1 MSKTQCTGSNRSIF
15 NSTTDYTTL
24 MNRYKTHVRQK
35 TRWRTAL
42 QLWSTSSVIDLR
54 PHMRNV
60 IVSVGVTGHCLVDN
74 TPGAA
79 RGSRLYTLTLP
90 LANAGQ
96 LVINTSRDKFLRR
109 DTSQVRAHNVG
120 VEIQEALW

>member
-1 MSKTQCTGSNRSIF
+1 MRS
-15 NSTTDYTTL
+15 
-24 MNRYKTHVRQK
+24 
-35 TRWRTAL
+35 
-42 QLWSTSSVIDLR
+42 
-54 PHMRNV
+54 V
-60 IVSVGVTGHCLVDN
+60 IVSVGVTGHCLDDN

-79 RGSRLYTLTLP
+79 RGSRLYALTLP

-96 LVINTSRDKFLRR
+96 LVTNTNRDKFLRR